1 MHQGQALQ
9 QSSMSQFVR
18 QVSVAI
24 DNSMGSAP
32 DDNTFA
38 ASCGS
43 SAQSLQE
50 ICEQSMLLIFHS
62 QVLMND
68 TQPCLPEAHT
78 DVTSISYTQ
87 RRCYD
92 SSKPHSE
99 TIMCYE
105 MWSKDAHKEVNWKAL
120 YAVRKVNIS
129 CQLTSYTVN
138 FVSYLHLLSLRIP
151 KEHNQMRQK

>member
-1 MHQGQALQ
+1 M
-9 QSSMSQFVR
+9 R

-24 DNSMGSAP
+24 DNSMGSTP

-78 DVTSISYTQ
+78 DVTSISYTE
-87 RRCYD
+87 RRHYD
-92 SSKPHSE
+92 SFKPHSGI
-99 TIMCYE
+99 IMGYE
-105 MWSKDAHKEVNWKAL
+105 MWSKDAHKEVNWKTF
-120 YAVRKVNIS
+120 YAARKVNIT
-129 CQLTSYTVN
+129 CQLTSNIVYS
-138 FVSYLHLLSLRIP
+138 VSYLHWLSLKIQ
-151 KEHNQMRQK
+151 KEHNQMRWK

>member
-1 MHQGQALQ
+1 M
-9 QSSMSQFVR
+9 R

-62 QVLMND
+62 QALMND

-92 SSKPHSE
+92 CSKLQSE
-99 TIMCYE
+99 TIMSYE
-105 MWSKDAHKEVNWKAL
+105 TWSKDFLNWKAL
-120 YAVRKVNIS
+120 FTVRKVNIS
-129 CQLTSYTVN
+129 CQLTSNTMN
-138 FVSYLHLLSLRIP
+138 SVSYLHSLLRIQ
-151 KEHNQMRQK
+151 KERNQMRWK

>member
-1 MHQGQALQ
+1 
-9 QSSMSQFVR
+9 VR

-24 DNSMGSAP
+24 DNSMGSTL

-68 TQPCLPEAHT
+68 TQPRLPEAHT

-87 RRCYD
+87 RWCYD
-92 SSKPHSE
+92 CSKPQSE
-99 TIMCYE
+99 TIMSSE
-105 MWSKDAHKEVNWKAL
+105 TWSKDAHKEVNWKRL
-120 YAVRKVNIS
+120 FAVRKLNIS
-129 CQLTSYTVN
+129 CQITSNTVTSG
-138 FVSYLHLLSLRIP
+138 SYLHLQSLRIP
-151 KEHNQMRQK
+151 KECNQIRWKK

>member
-1 MHQGQALQ
+1 
-9 QSSMSQFVR
+9 
-18 QVSVAI
+18 
-24 DNSMGSAP
+24 MGNAP

-78 DVTSISYTQ
+78 DVTSISYTE
-87 RRCYD
+87 RRHYD
-92 SSKPHSE
+92 SFKPHSGI
-99 TIMCYE
+99 IMCYE
-105 MWSKDAHKEVNWKAL
+105 MWSKDAHKEVNWKTFMQQE
-120 YAVRKVNIS
+120 K
-129 CQLTSYTVN
+129 
-138 FVSYLHLLSLRIP
+138 
-151 KEHNQMRQK
+151 